1 MKINMKIYFHA
12 ILLISTLVKNI
23 SCSDTELAKFKK
35 EVLEYIDNL
44 KQKNVQLETTV
55 TYLKNTVDSNNSTIL
70 SLKEKHYIY

>member
-35 EVLEYIDNL
+35 EVLEYID
-44 KQKNVQLETTV
+44 KCEKKNVQLETTV
-55 TYLKNTVDSNNSTIL
+55 TYWKDNVDGKNSTIL
-70 SLKEKHYIY
+70 KLQENY

>member
-1 MKINMKIYFHA
+1 MKIYFHA

-23 SCSDTELAKFKK
+23 SCSDTELAIFKK

-55 TYLKNTVDSNNSTIL
+55 TKAM
-70 SLKEKHYIY
+70 